1 MCEAGGTPACGIIFG
16 KEGKIMEIDT
26 IATEIKATDIEGLRI
41 GQAKSEKG
49 KTGVTVLLFDQPATG
64 GVDISG
70 GGPAS
75 RETPLLS
82 PLTANNPI
90 HAVVLSGGSAYGL
103 DAAAGV
109 MRYLE
114 EHGIGYDTRFAKVP
128 LVCQSCIYD
137 LGYGDPS
144 IRPDAQM
151 GYDACVDA
159 EAAKEPKSGNEG
171 AGCGATVGK
180 LFGMECAEKSGLGI
194 AALKVG
200 ELKMAAVVVVNAF
213 GDIFD
218 STTGKMIAGLKSPD
232 RTKEL
237 DTCAEFLKI
246 AKPTDF
252 YKENTTI
259 GAIVTNGRFA
269 QDEANK
275 IASMARCAY
284 ARNINPVG
292 TMADGDTIYAVS
304 MGNVRADIN
313 VAGTLA
319 AKVMSLAIERAV
331 RDAAIPDAEYLANCV
346 RPEK

>member
-1 MCEAGGTPACGIIFG
+1 MEVKKVGT
-16 KEGKIMEIDT
+16 KIAI
-26 IATEIKATDIEGLRI
+26 TEIEGLRI
-41 GQAKSEKG
+41 GQAKDENG
-49 KTGVTVLLFDQPATG
+49 KTGVTVLLFDKTAIG

-82 PLTANNPI
+82 PLTASGSLNAI
-90 HAVVLSGGSAYGL
+90 VLSGGSAYGL
-103 DAAAGV
+103 EASTGV
-109 MRYLE
+109 MQYLE
-114 EHGIGYDTRFAKVP
+114 EHGIGFETQFARIP

-137 LGYGDPS
+137 LGYGDAK
-144 IRPDAQM
+144 IRPDAKM
-151 GYDACVDA
+151 GYAACVDA
-159 EAAKEPKSGNEG
+159 EKVKEPKSGNEG

-180 LFGMECAEKSGLGI
+180 LFGMACAEKSGLGI
-194 AALKVG
+194 AALQVG

-218 STTGKMIAGLKSPD
+218 SATGKKIAGLKSPD
-232 RTKEL
+232 RSVYV
-237 DTCAEFLKI
+237 DTCEEFFKI

-259 GAIVTNGRFA
+259 GAVITNGHFA
-269 QDEANK
+269 QDEVNK

-284 ARNINPVG
+284 SRNINPVG

-319 AKVMSLAIERAV
+319 AQVMSLAIENAV
-331 RDAAIPDAEYLANCV
+331 ASAKITDEEYLKNV
-346 RPEK
+346 

>member
-1 MCEAGGTPACGIIFG
+1 
-16 KEGKIMEIDT
+16 MEIST
-26 IATEIKATDIEGLRI
+26 VATEIKVTDIEGLRI
-41 GQAKSEKG
+41 GQEKNEEG
-49 KTGVTVLLFDQPATG
+49 KTGVTVLLFDQPAIG

-82 PLTANNPI
+82 PLTADNPI
-90 HAVVLSGGSAYGL
+90 NAVVLSGGSAYGL
-103 DAAAGV
+103 EASTGV

-114 EHGIGYDTRFAKVP
+114 EHDIGYDTGFAKVP

-137 LGYGDPS
+137 LGYGDPA
-144 IRPDAQM
+144 IRPNAQM

-159 EAAKEPKSGNEG
+159 EAAKEPKGGNEG

-180 LFGMECAEKSGLGI
+180 LFGMERAEKSGLGI
-194 AALKVG
+194 AALKIG
-200 ELKMAAVVVVNAF
+200 ELKIAAVVVVNAF

-218 STTGKMIAGLKSPD
+218 SVTGTKIAGLKSPD
-232 RTKEL
+232 RTREL

-246 AKPTDF
+246 AEPTDF

-259 GAIVTNGRFA
+259 GVVVTNGRFA
-269 QDEANK
+269 QDEVNK

-319 AKVMSLAIERAV
+319 AQTMSLAIERAV

-346 RPEK
+346 RVEK

>member
-1 MCEAGGTPACGIIFG
+1 
-16 KEGKIMEIDT
+16 
-26 IATEIKATDIEGLRI
+26 
-41 GQAKSEKG
+41 
-49 KTGVTVLLFDQPATG
+49 
-64 GVDISG
+64 
-70 GGPAS
+70 
-75 RETPLLS
+75 
-82 PLTANNPI
+82 
-90 HAVVLSGGSAYGL
+90 
-103 DAAAGV
+103 

-137 LGYGDPS
+137 LGYGDPL

-218 STTGKMIAGLKSPD
+218 STTGKKIAGLKSPD

-346 RPEK
+346 RLEK